1 MAETQ
6 NKELD
11 AFLAFFSTFNLHRS
25 ITTVADLSDG
35 AGLLEI
41 LSIMCDDPP
50 TLPCLL
56 TCKNLEMQN
65 TFNRPLVPRRSH
77 PTTGF
82 CVSVP

>member
-1 MAETQ
+1 MAESQ

-11 AFLAFFSTFNLHRS
+11 AFLAFFSTFDLHRS

-50 TLPCLL
+50 TLLSLL
-56 TCKNLEMQN
+56 T
-65 TFNRPLVPRRSH
+65 
-77 PTTGF
+77 
-82 CVSVP
+82 